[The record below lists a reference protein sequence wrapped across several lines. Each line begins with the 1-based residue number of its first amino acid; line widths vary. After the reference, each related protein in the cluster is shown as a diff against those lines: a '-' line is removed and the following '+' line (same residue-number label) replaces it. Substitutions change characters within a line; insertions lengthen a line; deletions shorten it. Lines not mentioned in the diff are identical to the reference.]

1 MTKTQIKKDLQA
13 FVADESEEKRRRLTG
28 KTRKTRKTR
37 KIVITA
43 PMVAKAMQMRRSEAY
58 ELCKG
63 CNYEKR
69 GRSRFY
75 YIDDVAER
83 LAKRMM
89 V

>member
-1 MTKTQIKKDLQA
+1 MTKTQIKKDL
-13 FVADESEEKRRRLTG
+13 EK
-28 KTRKTRKTR
+28 KTEA
-37 KIVITA
+37 IVITA

-58 ELCKG
+58 ALCDG

-89 V
+89 VWRKRKKLKGKADSV

>member
-1 MTKTQIKKDLQA
+1 MTKTQIKKDL
-13 FVADESEEKRRRLTG
+13 EK
-28 KTRKTRKTR
+28 KTEA
-37 KIVITA
+37 IVITA

-58 ELCKG
+58 ALCEG

-69 GRSRFY
+69 GRSKLY

>member
-1 MTKTQIKKDLQA
+1 MRLRSDAMTKTQIKKDL
-13 FVADESEEKRRRLTG
+13 EK
-28 KTRKTRKTR
+28 KTEA
-37 KIVITA
+37 IVITA

-69 GRSRFY
+69 GRSKLY

>member
-13 FVADESEEKRRRLTG
+13 FVAESAKRNARQ
-28 KTRKTRKTR
+28 TRNTK

-43 PMVAKAMQMRRSEAY
+43 PMVAMAMQMRRSEAY
-58 ELCKG
+58 ALCDG

>member
-1 MTKTQIKKDLQA
+1 MTNTSLKQVGKTRRSDAMTKTQIKKDL
-13 FVADESEEKRRRLTG
+13 EK
-28 KTRKTRKTR
+28 KTEA
-37 KIVITA
+37 IVITA

-58 ELCKG
+58 ALCDG

>member
-1 MTKTQIKKDLQA
+1 MTKTQIKKDL
-13 FVADESEEKRRRLTG
+13 EK
-28 KTRKTRKTR
+28 KTEA
-37 KIVITA
+37 IVISA
-43 PMVAKAMQMRRSEAY
+43 PMVAEAMKMRRSEAY
-58 ELCKG
+58 ALCDG

-89 V
+89 I

>member
-13 FVADESEEKRRRLTG
+13 FVEEEAR
-28 KTRKTRKTR
+28 RKTGREPRNTKPVL
-37 KIVITA
+37 ISV
-43 PMVAKAMQMRRSEAY
+43 PMVRDAMQMRRSKAY
-58 ELCKG
+58 ELCEG

-69 GRSRFY
+69 GRSKLY

>member
-13 FVADESEEKRRRLTG
+13 FVADEAEEKRRMLTG
-28 KTRKTRKTR
+28 KTK

-58 ELCKG
+58 ALCDG

-69 GRSRFY
+69 GRSKLY
-75 YIDDVAER
+75 YIDDVAEK